1 MTLMKLQPS
10 KTDLNM
16 ALSTFNSYIP
26 SLGLILYVL
35 CIQTSHAAASFMK
48 AGAEQQRNSP
58 SAQCCSGGRQ

>member
-1 MTLMKLQPS
+1 MTPMKLQPS

-35 CIQTSHAAASFMK
+35 CIQTPHTAPFFMSRGTAQVLGVTAVEGNSK
-48 AGAEQQRNSP
+48 A
-58 SAQCCSGGRQ
+58 